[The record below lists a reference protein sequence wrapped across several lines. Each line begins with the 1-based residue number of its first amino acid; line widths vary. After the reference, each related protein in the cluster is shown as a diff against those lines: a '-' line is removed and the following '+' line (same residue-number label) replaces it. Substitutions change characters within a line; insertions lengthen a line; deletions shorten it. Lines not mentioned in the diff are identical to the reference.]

1 MMPVKINDA
10 TINRPEGNRIID
22 APAVS
27 IDLKEFTAQLKEESA
42 WEKNDRNAI
51 TVFKTNGMTLVL
63 TALHKNATIDD
74 LEVEGILTLQV
85 IEGAISIVSADNET
99 LQVKEKQM
107 IVLHPGAKQQVTAE
121 EDTVMLLSNIKA
133 AQ

>member
-1 MMPVKINDA
+1 MPVKINDA

-27 IDLKEFTAQLKEESA
+27 IDLKEFTAQLKKESA

-51 TVFKTNGMTLVL
+51 TVFKTNGMTLVV
-63 TALHKNATIDD
+63 TALHKNAAIDD
-74 LEVEGILTLQV
+74 LEVEGVLTLQV
-85 IEGAISIVSADNET
+85 IEGAISIISADNET
-99 LQVKEKQM
+99 LQLKEKQM
-107 IVLHPGAKQQVTAE
+107 IVLHPGTKQQVTAE
-121 EDTVMLLSNIKA
+121 EDTVLLLSNIKA